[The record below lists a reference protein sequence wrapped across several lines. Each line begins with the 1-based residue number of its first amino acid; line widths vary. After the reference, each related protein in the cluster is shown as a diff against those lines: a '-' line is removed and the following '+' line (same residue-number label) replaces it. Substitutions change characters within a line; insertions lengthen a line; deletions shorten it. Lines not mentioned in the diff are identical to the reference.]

1 MPEIFTKFSSHIV
14 KHGMSFREQFTSLY
28 SIGETLLTC
37 IQFLLPSLPS
47 RLSFYP
53 IAANILHYVFS
64 MRRSLRRELADEI
77 SIRQLKWNWMGRD
90 EKGLAYNNIT
100 QCVDGND
107 THIYMHIIADVL
119 NQRRH
124 KVLPFFY
131 VDLKQAHQ
139 KAPKKCD
146 SPTSAAM

>member
-1 MPEIFTKFSSHIV
+1 
-14 KHGMSFREQFTSLY
+14 
-28 SIGETLLTC
+28 
-37 IQFLLPSLPS
+37 
-47 RLSFYP
+47 
-53 IAANILHYVFS
+53 
-64 MRRSLRRELADEI
+64 
-77 SIRQLKWNWMGRD
+77 MGRD

-107 THIYMHIIADVL
+107 THNYMHIIADVL

-131 VDLKQAHQ
+131 VDMKQAHK

-146 SPTSAAM
+146 SPTSAAK